1 MGSDR
6 RAGLR
11 TPTTQ
16 RRVLTEF
23 LDDIA
28 SKQGTGVKYLV
39 GTTMF
44 LNENA
49 SDDFPMWRQYDLKTG
64 SKGPACDFNMR
75 NFLGTDGS
83 VFVFEVTNRS
93 AGTLA
98 KARDRNTCEAL
109 WTLPAQVDS
118 LARIWRINATL
129 VQLSD
134 DGTELMSLVG
144 PS

>member
-1 MGSDR
+1 MPLSVPPLSVRGTDSPSEWGPIGAQDYELPR
-6 RAGLR
+6 RSGPAAQELGDLP
-11 TPTTQ
+11 PTST
-16 RRVLTEF
+16 
-23 LDDIA
+23 
-28 SKQGTGVKYLV
+28 
-39 GTTMF
+39 
-44 LNENA
+44 
-49 SDDFPMWRQYDLKTG
+49 DLKTE
-64 SKGPACDFNMR
+64 STGPACDFNMR

-129 VQLSD
+129 VQLSN
-134 DGTELMSLVG
+134 DGTELMSLVP

>member
-1 MGSDR
+1 VTAQSDN
-6 RAGLR
+6 
-11 TPTTQ
+11 P
-16 RRVLTEF
+16 RVLTEF

-28 SKQGTGVKYLV
+28 SKQGTGV
-39 GTTMF
+39 
-44 LNENA
+44 
-49 SDDFPMWRQYDLKTG
+49 
-64 SKGPACDFNMR
+64 R

-98 KARDRNTCEAL
+98 MARDRNTCEAL
-109 WTLPAQVDS
+109 WTLPTQVDS

-134 DGTELMSLVG
+134 DGTELMSLVA